1 MSYIRSASST
11 VTRISMSESTIVRE
25 WMWSMSR
32 PGVATRT
39 LGQAWSAL

>member
-11 VTRISMSESTIVRE
+11 VKISMSESTIVRE